1 MNKISVLISI
11 ASVLFTANQ
20 VLAGEHGAHCLNIIS
35 GEMKN
40 CRIIV
45 SPRNN
50 SLEITFKSDKHQ
62 EANMTFRGNQ
72 ITEVSTGEY
81 AKKRGKETIG
91 ASLILG
97 PLGALVG
104 AFHKEDRTQF
114 AIEYVDAQNQKNV
127 TMIDIPTK
135 HSERLRQDLEL
146 LTGLEIIGSEPAR
159 KSE

>member
-1 MNKISVLISI
+1 MNKLPVLISM
-11 ASVLFTANQ
+11 ASVICTTNIA
-20 VLAGEHGAHCLNIIS
+20 LAGEHGAHCLNIIS

-50 SLEITFKSDKHQ
+50 SLEMTFKSDKHQ
-62 EANMTFRGNQ
+62 AANMTFRGNQ

-91 ASLILG
+91 ASVILG

-135 HSERLRQDLEL
+135 HSERLKLDLEI
-146 LTGLEIIGSEPAR
+146 LTGLEIIGSE
-159 KSE
+159 SEE

>member
-1 MNKISVLISI
+1 MNKVAVLISI
-11 ASVLFTANQ
+11 TSVILTSNIA
-20 VLAGEHGAHCLNIIS
+20 LAGEHGAHCLNTIS
-35 GEMKN
+35 GEMQN

-45 SPRNN
+45 SPRKNR
-50 SLEITFKSDKHQ
+50 LEMTFKSDKEQ
-62 EANMTFRGNQ
+62 VANMMLRSNQ

-91 ASLILG
+91 ASVVLG

-114 AIEYVDAQNQKNV
+114 AIEYVDTQNNKNV

-135 HSERLRQDLEL
+135 HSERLKQDLEI
-146 LTGLEIIGSEPAR
+146 LTGLQILGSE
-159 KSE
+159 